1 MDLSLIKRKLPLIVF
16 ICSVLFLGGGY
27 IIYEKVIQAK
37 LDNIST
43 QTIKIDLKNS
53 DLVYQLSKHSTQNNI
68 FQIEMTITGKSSDFL
83 TLYFGSKPG
92 FYTKEVRLKKG
103 KIDFTFIDD
112 WYGENAYVK
121 IESTGTI
128 SGELELEYQ
137 FLGMSNEVK

>member
-43 QTIKIDLKNS
+43 QTMKIDLKNS
-53 DLVYQLSKHSTQNNI
+53 DLVYQITKHATQKNI
-68 FQIEMTITGKSSDFL
+68 FQIEMTITGKSSDFI
-83 TLYFGSKPG
+83 TLYLGSKPG

-103 KIDFTFIDD
+103 EIDFTFIDD
-112 WYGENAYVK
+112 WYSENAYVK
-121 IESTGTI
+121 IESAGTI

-137 FLGMSNEVK
+137 FLGMTNDTK